1 MSHKKKSFSKCGRI
15 NVSVEGGVE
24 KVCDKV
30 IPKKLFDGGWDVSPR
45 ELEICVSL
53 RGHTS
58 RM

>member
-1 MSHKKKSFSKCGRI
+1 M
-15 NVSVEGGVE
+15 EGGVE
-24 KVCDKV
+24 KMCDKV